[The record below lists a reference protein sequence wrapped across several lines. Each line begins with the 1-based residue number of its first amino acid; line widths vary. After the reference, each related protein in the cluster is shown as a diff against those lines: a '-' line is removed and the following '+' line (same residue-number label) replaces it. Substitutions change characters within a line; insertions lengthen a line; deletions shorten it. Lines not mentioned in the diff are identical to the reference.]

1 MVNIVEK
8 QNEPFQPL
16 LDYDAPSVLRRYL
29 DEHDLGMQKKFGQ
42 NFLINGDARKR
53 LVQALE
59 LPSGA
64 TVWEVGPGLGS
75 MTVELIRQG
84 AFVKAFEIDRGFARA
99 LHELIPVPSAFTL
112 IEGDVLK
119 TWPHEAEKEQAE
131 GRLSHYFLGN
141 LPYNIAATLLAD
153 FIEKGRYFKR
163 LVVTIQKEVAQRM
176 IAKPGTKD
184 YSSFT
189 VLCNSVYTIKPLMVL
204 KGPSFYPVP
213 NVDSQAVVM
222 DQRSD
227 RDPMAE
233 KPLFRSMVRNLF
245 SSRRKNLKN
254 NLLSFL
260 SGRYSSLGKDLASL
274 AETAITEAGLS
285 SHQRAEEL
293 DLEAFIRLESKVE
306 SLVCQ

>member
-204 KGPSFYPVP
+204 KGPSFI
-213 NVDSQAVVM
+213 
-222 DQRSD
+222 
-227 RDPMAE
+227 
-233 KPLFRSMVRNLF
+233 
-245 SSRRKNLKN
+245 
-254 NLLSFL
+254 
-260 SGRYSSLGKDLASL
+260 RYLMSILRQL
-274 AETAITEAGLS
+274 
-285 SHQRAEEL
+285 
-293 DLEAFIRLESKVE
+293 
-306 SLVCQ
+306 